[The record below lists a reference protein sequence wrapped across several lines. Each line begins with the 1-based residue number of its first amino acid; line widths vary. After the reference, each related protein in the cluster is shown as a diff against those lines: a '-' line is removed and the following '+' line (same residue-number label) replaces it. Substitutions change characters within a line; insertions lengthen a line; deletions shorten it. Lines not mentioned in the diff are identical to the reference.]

1 MIDIKKL
8 KEMFHRERL
17 SVTTKEIL
25 AFEGMVRMMLKGWVE
40 MKIVARDGERANHP
54 SQPPSCS

>member
-1 MIDIKKL
+1 MLDKKELKKL
-8 KEMFHRERL
+8 FQEEGL
-17 SVTTKEIL
+17 NITTKEIL
-25 AFEGMVRMMLKGWVE
+25 SFEDIVKLMLKGWVD

>member
-1 MIDIKKL
+1 
-8 KEMFHRERL
+8 MFHQERL

-25 AFEGMVRMMLKGWVE
+25 AFEGMVKLMLKGWVD

-54 SQPPSCS
+54 SQPPNCL